1 MGHAAYS
8 LWEDQTA
15 DRVVKRSGQSRL
27 DGCGM
32 ADRHTF
38 MCSRGHRL
46 TGSRE
51 LRGNGVDLFIR
62 SRGKETRAE
71 WIAQQK

>member
-27 DGCGM
+27 DGFAGWRIGTHSC
-32 ADRHTF
+32 A
-38 MCSRGHRL
+38 
-46 TGSRE
+46 
-51 LRGNGVDLFIR
+51 
-62 SRGKETRAE
+62 AE
-71 WIAQQK
+71 VIA